1 MDVCEAILLQSKGD
15 LHNKNFLPII
25 VDSFGPQGIRNIEH
39 DLKISEVEEE
49 PHSLSLVM
57 TGAIYDVIADTFN
70 HKALRSDLS
79 TDAQILSDIGRHLFG
94 VTLLAFKKSP
104 DVKTKLRDVV
114 RAMMA
119 IEKDDFIRDAMHRQ
133 FERRELLNLD
143 IRPLPRVRPELSLTA
158 GCCETLKNLYKTDES
173 QYPPNVSIV
182 PVQP

>member
-49 PHSLSLVM
+49 PHSLSLVI

-70 HKALRSDLS
+70 RKALRSDLS

-173 QYPPNVSIV
+173 QYPPNVSII